1 LFPHLGVGERKQM
14 IAYIFI
20 LAIITN
26 EGKFV
31 VDAGEVMVCPDRAQ
45 FEREMTSKMASG
57 EIKGWTAA
65 CIGVNKNEMMGIPS

>member
-1 LFPHLGVGERKQM
+1 MTAL
-14 IAYIFI
+14 IFI

-31 VDAGEVMVCPDRAQ
+31 VDAGEVMACPDRAQ

-65 CIGVNKNEMMGIPS
+65 CIGVNKNEMMGITS

>member
-1 LFPHLGVGERKQM
+1 M
-14 IAYIFI
+14 IIFVFM
-20 LAIITN
+20 LAVITSD
-26 EGKFV
+26 GRFV
-31 VDAGEVMVCPDRAQ
+31 VDAHEIKACPDRAQ

>member
-1 LFPHLGVGERKQM
+1 MTAL
-14 IAYIFI
+14 IFI

-31 VDAGEVMVCPDRAQ
+31 VDASEVMACPDRAQ
-45 FEREMTSKMASG
+45 FEREMTGKMASG

-65 CIGVNKNEMMGIPS
+65 CIGIDKNQMMGMNS

>member
-1 LFPHLGVGERKQM
+1 MTAL
-14 IAYIFI
+14 IFI

-26 EGKFV
+26 DGQFV
-31 VDAGEVMVCPDRAQ
+31 VDASEIKVCPDRAK
-45 FEREMTSKMASG
+45 FEQEMNGKMASG